1 MVKKSSKNAD
11 KDISAG
17 KGLWLG
23 LFILGQVTAILLLT
37 AIAGY
42 VLDLS
47 FGTAPFALAGSV
59 IVGGIGATVIVVR
72 EVAKLSE

>member
-1 MVKKSSKNAD
+1 MAKNTSKRIG
-11 KDISAG
+11 KQISAS

-23 LFILGQVTAILLLT
+23 LFILGQVTAILVLT

-42 VLDLS
+42 VLDLT

-59 IVGGIGATVIVVR
+59 IIGGIGATVLVVR
-72 EVAKLSE
+72 EVARLSE